1 MPPFAGSSAPA
12 YAVAGAS
19 SNPSKFGNILLRW
32 YADRSISITPVT
44 PTSDEILGLKCVSDI
59 SNLGDP
65 EVSLS
70 IVTPPKVTKGIL
82 EQTLKLREGAI
93 KGIWLQPGAEDG
105 EVVQFIQSEPW
116 LKERTVYGGPCV
128 LVLGDRL
135 RQAASATGK
144 L

>member
-1 MPPFAGSSAPA
+1 MGSSAPT

-19 SNPSKFGNILLRW
+19 SNPSKFGSILLRW
-32 YADRSISITPVT
+32 YNDRSIPVTPVT
-44 PTSDEILGLKCVSDI
+44 PTSDEILGLKCVSSI
-59 SNLGDP
+59 SELG
-65 EVSLS
+65 EGEISLS
-70 IVTPPKVTKGIL
+70 IVTPPKVTKSIL
-82 EQTLKLREGAI
+82 EQALKLREGTI
-93 KGIWLQPGAEDG
+93 KGIWLQPGAEDAS
-105 EVVQFIQSEPW
+105 VSQFIQSEPW